1 MASIINVDQIRNAA
15 GTSGLTLD
23 ASTGKASFPNGA
35 VLPSGSVLKVSSTA
49 LSANNAYGSNTGEH
63 LIMTITHT
71 AAQSN
76 SAFLISATVFFS
88 AQASSEEA
96 AHLVLKD
103 NTTKILS
110 GADSGSRIG
119 AFASC
124 DSGSNFNRCQIL
136 TNSGLYTS
144 STHAAGGTKTFNL
157 YFYAPGSGS
166 SYVINK
172 SWGDSD
178 ANFYPRLESHF
189 NVMEIAQ

>member
-1 MASIINVDQIRNAA
+1 MTSILKVSTIQNTAGGAPTAANLGLNVA
-15 GTSGLTLD
+15 
-23 ASTGKASFPNGA
+23 
-35 VLPSGSVLKVSSTA
+35 GSVLKVSGTA
-49 LSANNAYGSNTGEH
+49 SSANNAYGNNAGEN

-71 AAQSN
+71 AAQAN
-76 SAFLISATVFFS
+76 SDFLISATVFFS
-88 AQASSEEA
+88 AQASSAEE

-124 DSGSNFNRCQIL
+124 DSGYNFNRCQIL

-144 STHAAGGTKTFNL
+144 STHAAGDTKTFNL
-157 YFYAPGSGS
+157 YFYAPGSSS

-178 ANFYPRLESHF
+178 GNFFPRLESQF
-189 NVMEIAQ
+189 TVMEIAV